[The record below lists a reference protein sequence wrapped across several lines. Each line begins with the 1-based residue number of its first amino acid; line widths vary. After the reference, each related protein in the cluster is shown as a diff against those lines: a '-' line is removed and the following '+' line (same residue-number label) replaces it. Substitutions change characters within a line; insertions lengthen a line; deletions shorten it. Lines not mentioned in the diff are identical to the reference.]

1 MNQGTPAPK
10 SPWTEATLVARVIAV
25 DPTCGVVVKAGA
37 GPVRDKWLALVRGLL
52 PQTTPWRRVPLHIAD
67 ARLLG
72 GLDFA
77 ATLAAG
83 RPIAERGLLAEA
95 DRGIVVLAMAE
106 RITGLAAARFAAVLD
121 HGAVVLE
128 RDGLTLR
135 TPARFGV
142 IALDEGT
149 ADEERPPPAVLD
161 RTAFHIDLGD
171 IALKDACVHSCEAG
185 EVTAARAL
193 LPRVRQ
199 SIETVDALC
208 AAALAL
214 GIGSLRAPLFAL
226 RAARGLAALAGRIE
240 VVPDDAAAAARLVL
254 APRATVFPLAEPPPQ
269 SASEEHP
276 PSDAHR
282 SKADAGNHEAIPA
295 SAQLLDDIVLTAAQA
310 AIPAA
315 LLAQLQLGPVGRL
328 RASSAGR
335 SGVARSSPQHGRP
348 VGVRNA
354 ARLGGARLNI
364 IETLRA
370 AAPWQRLRGRNPE
383 GGAPGSL
390 KSGVAIRRQDFR
402 VTRFKRR
409 TQTTSIFVVD
419 ASGSAALHRLAE
431 VKGAVELLLGE
442 CYVRRDQVALVA
454 FRGRGAELV
463 LPPTRSL
470 VRAKRTLAG
479 LPGGGAT
486 PLAAGIDAAGRLADA
501 IRRKGQ
507 SPLIILMTDG
517 RANIARNGDPGRARA
532 EADAVLA
539 AQQLGTVGAATILVD
554 TSPQPTPL
562 AARLAAEMGA
572 RYLPLPHVDAAGLS
586 SAVLRL
592 PAFASRELSAR

>member
-1 MNQGTPAPK
+1 MNRGPLAPK
-10 SPWTEATLVARVIAV
+10 SPWTDATLVARAIVV

-37 GPVRDKWLALVRGLL
+37 GPVRDQWLALVRRLL
-52 PQTTPWRRVPLHIAD
+52 PQTMPWRRVPLHATD

-95 DRGIVVLAMAE
+95 DGGMLMLTMAE
-106 RITGLAAARFAAVLD
+106 RMTGSAAARFAAVLD

-135 TPARFGV
+135 TPTRFGV

-149 ADEERPPPAVLD
+149 AGEEPPPSAVLD
-161 RTAFHIDLGD
+161 RTAFHIDLGG
-171 IALKDACVHSCEAG
+171 IALKDACDPACDAG
-185 EVTAARAL
+185 EVAAARAL
-193 LPRVRQ
+193 LPQVRHAA
-199 SIETVDALC
+199 ETVDALC

-226 RAARGLAALAGRIE
+226 RAARALAALTGRIE

-254 APRATVFPLAEPPPQ
+254 APRAAVFPRAEPPQAEEGPPPDVHGANADDADHEAA
-269 SASEEHP
+269 SASTHP
-276 PSDAHR
+276 
-282 SKADAGNHEAIPA
+282 
-295 SAQLLDDIVLTAAQA
+295 LDDIVLTAAQA

-315 LLAQLQLGPVGRL
+315 LLAQLQVGRAGRL
-328 RASSAGR
+328 RARSAAGR
-335 SGVARSSPQHGRP
+335 SGAARSSPQHGRP

-354 ARLGGARLNI
+354 ARLDGARLNI

-370 AAPWQRLRGRNPE
+370 AAPWQRVRRRDPD
-383 GGAPGSL
+383 GGAPGDL

-402 VTRFKRR
+402 VTRFKQR

-431 VKGAVELLLGE
+431 VKGAVELLLAE

-454 FRGRGAELV
+454 FRGRDAELV

-470 VRAKRTLAG
+470 VRAKRSLAG

-486 PLAAGIDAAGRLADA
+486 PLAAGIDAAARLADA

-517 RANIARNGDPGRARA
+517 RPNIARNGDPGRARA
-532 EADAVLA
+532 EADAMLS
-539 AQQLGTVGAATILVD
+539 AQQLRSVGAATILVD
-554 TSPQPTPL
+554 TSPRPTSL
-562 AARLAAEMGA
+562 AARLAAEMDA
-572 RYLPLPHVDAAGLS
+572 RYLPLPHVDAVGLS
-586 SAVLRL
+586 NAILGL
-592 PAFASRELSAR
+592 PAFASTELSAR

>member
-1 MNQGTPAPK
+1 MNQGSPAPK
-10 SPWTEATLVARVIAV
+10 SPWTDATLVACVVAV
-25 DPTCGVVVKAGA
+25 DPTCGVVVKARA
-37 GPVRDKWLALVRGLL
+37 GPVRDQWLVLVRGLL
-52 PQTTPWRRVPLHIAD
+52 PLTMPWRRVPLHATD

-95 DRGIVVLAMAE
+95 DGGILVLAMAE
-106 RITGLAAARFAAVLD
+106 RMTELTAARFAAVLD

-142 IALDEGT
+142 IALDEG
-149 ADEERPPPAVLD
+149 AAGEERPPPAVLD
-161 RTAFHIDLGD
+161 RTAFHIDLGGL
-171 IALKDACVHSCEAG
+171 ALKDTCHHSCDAG
-185 EVTAARAL
+185 EVAAARAQL
-193 LPRVRQ
+193 QQVRH
-199 SIETVDALC
+199 SAETVDALC

-214 GIGSLRAPLFAL
+214 GIGSLRAPLLAL

-254 APRATVFPLAEPPPQ
+254 GPRATVFPLSEPPPQ
-269 SASEEHP
+269 AAPDKGPPPDPHGSKAHDANQDAASESTH
-276 PSDAHR
+276 S
-282 SKADAGNHEAIPA
+282 
-295 SAQLLDDIVLTAAQA
+295 LDDIVLTAAQA

-315 LLAQLQLGPVGRL
+315 LLAQLQHGPPARL
-328 RASSAGR
+328 RAPSAGR
-335 SGVARSSPQHGRP
+335 FGAARSSPQHGRP

-354 ARLGGARLNI
+354 ARLNGTRLNI

-370 AAPWQRLRGRNPE
+370 AAPWQRLRRDPDDR
-383 GGAPGSL
+383 APGGDL
-390 KSGVAIRRQDFR
+390 KSGIAIRREDFR

-431 VKGAVELLLGE
+431 VKGAVELLLAE

-463 LPPTRSL
+463 LAPTRSL
-470 VRAKRTLAG
+470 VRAKRSLAG
-479 LPGGGAT
+479 LPAGGAT
-486 PLAAGIDAAGRLADA
+486 PLAAGIDAAARLADA

-507 SPLIILMTDG
+507 SPLVILMTDG

-532 EADAVLA
+532 EADAVLS
-539 AQQLGTVGAATILVD
+539 AQQLRTVGAATILID
-554 TSPQPTPL
+554 TSPQPTSL

-572 RYLPLPHVDAAGLS
+572 RYLPLPHVDAVGLS
-586 SAVLRL
+586 NAILGL
-592 PAFASRELSAR
+592 PAFASRELSAP